1 MKDKIEILTISEKEF
16 EVLAGLA
23 KHHNTVDPVGIKC
36 KLKLSQELETANV
49 VKEEDMPDDVVRM
62 NSIIDVMT
70 PFGRKAN
77 LRLVLPGKADFQ
89 KGRLSIMSSIGT
101 AVIGHRLGDK
111 VLWHFPKGDEL
122 ITIESLDN
130 SQRAKFEKEEQ
141 KEKEEEEV

>member
-1 MKDKIEILTISEKEF
+1 MKDKTEILTISEKEF

-23 KHHNTVDPVGIKC
+23 KHHNTVDPIGIKC
-36 KLKLSQELETANV
+36 KEKLSNELAVANV
-49 VKEEDMPDDVVRM
+49 LKEEDMPEDVVRL

-77 LRLVLPGKADFQ
+77 LRLVMPGKADFQ
-89 KGRLSIMSSIGT
+89 KGRLSIMSPIGT
-101 AVIGHRLGDK
+101 AVLGHRLGEK

-130 SQRAKFEKEEQ
+130 SQRAIFEEKEA
-141 KEKEEEEV
+141 EEEKKEA